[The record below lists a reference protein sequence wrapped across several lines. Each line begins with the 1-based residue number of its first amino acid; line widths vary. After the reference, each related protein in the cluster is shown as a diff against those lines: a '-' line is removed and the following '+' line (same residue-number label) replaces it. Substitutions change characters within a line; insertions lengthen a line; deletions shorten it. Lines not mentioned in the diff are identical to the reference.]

1 MSFEIFNV
9 TRIVFGAGQVT
20 RLSEFVP
27 ATSRVLLV
35 YNGSDELAA
44 RIGAILSE
52 PPILFRQK
60 GEPTVADI
68 DRVVALGRLQNANFI
83 LGAGGGS
90 AIDCA
95 KAVAGLLA
103 TGKPVTDYLEVV
115 GKGEKITKIAV
126 PWIAIPTTAG
136 TGAEVTRNAV
146 VGWPEKKFKASI
158 RSELLLPRA
167 AIIDPEL
174 ALNVP
179 PNVTAASGMDA
190 LCQCIEAYVSKNAN
204 PMTDAIAIKGVELA
218 GKHLQRA
225 YDNGQD
231 LEARSA
237 MAEAALFS
245 GIALTNAGLGAVHG
259 FAAPMGAN
267 FPIPH
272 GVICGLLLPHVIRE
286 NRIQA
291 VTKYADID
299 RALGADAERF
309 CSTLLRQ
316 LKLPSL
322 PHFGFKEH
330 DIAPMVDLAKRASSM
345 RYNPV
350 ALSDDALADV
360 LRQSIGRAS
369 SLRVRNFTPADASA
383 FRSLNEEWLTRY
395 FHIEPKDIKVLS
407 DPVTQIIDP
416 GGEILILERAGQ
428 TIGCCALV
436 KLKDQTL
443 ELAKMAVTQAEQG
456 KGAGKFLLQAAI
468 DRARAVGASRLYLES
483 NSKLE
488 PALTLYRNLG
498 FTDVPKNRV
507 PPSEYSR
514 VDVWMELNLNR

>member
-9 TRIVFGAGQVT
+9 PRIVFGAGQVK

-27 ATSRVLLV
+27 ATSRVMLV

-68 DRVVALGRLQNANFI
+68 DRAVALGRVQNANFV

-126 PWIAIPTTAG
+126 PWIAFPTTAG

-174 ALNVP
+174 AINVP

-218 GKHLQRA
+218 GKYLKRA
-225 YDNGQD
+225 YDDGQD
-231 LEARSA
+231 LEARAA
-237 MAEAALFS
+237 MAQAALFS

-272 GVICGLLLPHVIRE
+272 GVVCGLLLPHVIRE
-286 NRIQA
+286 NRKQG
-291 VTKYADID
+291 VTKYMDID
-299 RALGADAERF
+299 RALGADAEQF
-309 CSTLLRQ
+309 CSALLQQ

-322 PHFGFKEH
+322 TQFGFAEK
-330 DIAPMVDLAKRASSM
+330 DIAPMIDLAKRASSM

-350 ALSDDALADV
+350 ALSDDALAKI
-360 LRQSIGRAS
+360 LRRSIGSAS
-369 SLRVRNFTPADASA
+369 SLRVRDFTPVDAAA
-383 FRSLNEEWLTRY
+383 FRTLNEEWLTRY

-407 DPVTQIIDP
+407 DPVTQIITP
-416 GGEILILERAGQ
+416 GGDILMLERNGQ

-436 KLKDQTL
+436 KLDDQTL
-443 ELAKMAVTQAEQG
+443 ELAKMAVTQNEQG
-456 KGAGKFLLQAAI
+456 KGAGKVLLQAAI
-468 DRARAVGASRLYLES
+468 DRARMLGANRLYLES
-483 NSKLE
+483 NSQLQ
-488 PALTLYRNLG
+488 PAVALYRQFG
-498 FTDVPKNRV
+498 FIDVRKDRI
-507 PPSEYSR
+507 PPSEYKR
-514 VDVWMELNLNR
+514 VDVWMELPLKD